1 VTESRS
7 RSFQAAANE
16 RTRRTRPSLSRRTV
30 IVGAVPV
37 VAAAIG
43 AVGALAVQVSQ
54 KVAAP
59 GSEMAPVAPSTPVP
73 ATPERLSATP
83 IPAATP
89 AEIAEINVA
98 ATPVESREAARAM
111 RNVGVPEGMVLVAS
125 PRLPLA
131 GVGPEDPWRLLT
143 GRVANWSEVGSAV
156 PLPVHPLALTG
167 EMAGGVQ
174 VERTL
179 GSYEELVAAFWTD
192 PAAVALVPAEMVDFR
207 VQALAVGEDD
217 PLDNPV
223 GGESPVRIGVVGDIV
238 PGRNVHQRMLE
249 YGDFTRPF
257 QRVAPLLRSFDVTVA
272 NLEGNLSETLPQPA
286 DPHSVSF
293 VSSPAML
300 EGFTLAG
307 IDAVTLANNHSVW
320 NDEGWGVQGLLDTIV
335 ALDSHG
341 MPYFGAGPTLAA
353 ARAPWVVTV
362 GGTRIAFLGID
373 AVTANDEVEPS
384 AATGVLDVD
393 VGATSD
399 SAGTNP
405 YLAAQVV
412 EDIAAATTVADVV
425 IPYFHLG
432 AEYVAV
438 VPPWAVQAAHAAI
451 DAGAAMVVTNHP
463 HLNQGME
470 IYTGKPIIYS
480 PGNFILDQMWA
491 AEVRSGYALEI
502 ILRGAAIVGL
512 RFHGVEIE
520 DFHQPRP
527 MSSGEQ
533 AALIDRFWAATDR
546 LAAREGT
553 SAQS

>member
-1 VTESRS
+1 
-7 RSFQAAANE
+7 
-16 RTRRTRPSLSRRTV
+16 V

-43 AVGALAVQVSQ
+43 AVGALAFQVSQ
-54 KVAAP
+54 KVGAP
-59 GSEMAPVAPSTPVP
+59 GSEMAPVAPASPVP
-73 ATPERLSATP
+73 ATAERLSATP
-83 IPAATP
+83 FPAATP
-89 AEIAEINVA
+89 AAINAA
-98 ATPVESREAARAM
+98 ATPVDPREAARAM

-143 GRVANWSEVGSAV
+143 GRVVNWSEVGSAV

-179 GSYEELVAAFWTD
+179 GSYEELVAAVWTD

-373 AVTANDEVEPS
+373 AVTANDEVEPG

-527 MSSGEQ
+527 MSLGEQ
-533 AALIDRFWAATDR
+533 AALMDRFWAATDR

>member
-1 VTESRS
+1 
-7 RSFQAAANE
+7 
-16 RTRRTRPSLSRRTV
+16 
-30 IVGAVPV
+30 
-37 VAAAIG
+37 
-43 AVGALAVQVSQ
+43 
-54 KVAAP
+54 
-59 GSEMAPVAPSTPVP
+59 
-73 ATPERLSATP
+73 
-83 IPAATP
+83 
-89 AEIAEINVA
+89 
-98 ATPVESREAARAM
+98 
-111 RNVGVPEGMVLVAS
+111 
-125 PRLPLA
+125 
-131 GVGPEDPWRLLT
+131 
-143 GRVANWSEVGSAV
+143 
-156 PLPVHPLALTG
+156 
-167 EMAGGVQ
+167 
-174 VERTL
+174 
-179 GSYEELVAAFWTD
+179 
-192 PAAVALVPAEMVDFR
+192 
-207 VQALAVGEDD
+207 
-217 PLDNPV
+217 
-223 GGESPVRIGVVGDIV
+223 
-238 PGRNVHQRMLE
+238 
-249 YGDFTRPF
+249 
-257 QRVAPLLRSFDVTVA
+257 
-272 NLEGNLSETLPQPA
+272 
-286 DPHSVSF
+286 
-293 VSSPAML
+293 
-300 EGFTLAG
+300 
-307 IDAVTLANNHSVW
+307 
-320 NDEGWGVQGLLDTIV
+320 
-335 ALDSHG
+335 
-341 MPYFGAGPTLAA
+341 
-353 ARAPWVVTV
+353 VVTV

-373 AVTANDEVEPS
+373 AVTANDEVEPG

-527 MSSGEQ
+527 MSLGEQ
-533 AALIDRFWAATDR
+533 AALMDRFWAATDR

>member
-1 VTESRS
+1 
-7 RSFQAAANE
+7 
-16 RTRRTRPSLSRRTV
+16 
-30 IVGAVPV
+30 
-37 VAAAIG
+37 
-43 AVGALAVQVSQ
+43 
-54 KVAAP
+54 
-59 GSEMAPVAPSTPVP
+59 
-73 ATPERLSATP
+73 
-83 IPAATP
+83 
-89 AEIAEINVA
+89 
-98 ATPVESREAARAM
+98 
-111 RNVGVPEGMVLVAS
+111 
-125 PRLPLA
+125 
-131 GVGPEDPWRLLT
+131 
-143 GRVANWSEVGSAV
+143 
-156 PLPVHPLALTG
+156 
-167 EMAGGVQ
+167 
-174 VERTL
+174 
-179 GSYEELVAAFWTD
+179 
-192 PAAVALVPAEMVDFR
+192 
-207 VQALAVGEDD
+207 
-217 PLDNPV
+217 
-223 GGESPVRIGVVGDIV
+223 
-238 PGRNVHQRMLE
+238 
-249 YGDFTRPF
+249 
-257 QRVAPLLRSFDVTVA
+257 
-272 NLEGNLSETLPQPA
+272 
-286 DPHSVSF
+286 
-293 VSSPAML
+293 ML

-373 AVTANDEVEPS
+373 AVTANDEVEPG

-470 IYTGKPIIYS
+470 IYAGKPIIYS

-533 AALIDRFWAATDR
+533 AALMDRFWAATDR